1 VRNGLS
7 ARAETYESK
16 PSRSVPSLALG
27 AGVTTRSEGGTH
39 VIDPAAATAS
49 DDGLDYLFPCFL
61 RADVSFTHGDGAWL
75 SATDGR
81 RYLDFATGIAVTG
94 LGHSHPELI
103 DVLVRQ
109 GAKLWHV
116 SNAVRIP
123 EQEELARLLCE
134 KTFADRVFF
143 NNSGAEAIETAIKTA
158 RRHQFASGMPER
170 YRIVTFE
177 GGFHGR
183 TLATIAAGGRKK
195 YLEGFGPPA
204 AGFDLVPFGDLEAL
218 NAACG
223 AETAAVLLEPI
234 QGESGIRR
242 LSARELKRVRE
253 ICDRHGVLLILDE
266 VQTGVGRTGQL
277 FAYQGARVAPD
288 ILATAKGLGNGF
300 PVAACLAS
308 EKVAT
313 GMTRGT
319 HGSTF
324 GGNPLAMA
332 VATKVVQIVADE
344 VFLSEVRHKGELLRT
359 GLEALVAEYPGVFA
373 EVRGEGLLLGLRC
386 VPPVE
391 IVASAARANGLLSV
405 VAGDNVLRLLPPL
418 IISGSEI
425 EEGMRRLRRAG
436 RALSLRDIASAS

>member
-1 VRNGLS
+1 MSVAAGLS
-7 ARAETYESK
+7 D
-16 PSRSVPSLALG
+16 
-27 AGVTTRSEGGTH
+27 AGLSGWLM
-39 VIDPAAATAS
+39 DAAATTA
-49 DDGLDYLFPCFL
+49 LDQGPDHLFPCFS

-75 SATDGR
+75 YATDGR

-94 LGHSHPELI
+94 LGHSHPELMKA
-103 DVLVRQ
+103 LVRQ

-158 RRHQFASGMPER
+158 RRHQFVSGMTER

-204 AGFDLVPFGDLEAL
+204 AGFDIVPFGDLEAL
-218 NAACG
+218 EAACS

-242 LSARELKRVRE
+242 LSAHELGRVRD
-253 ICDRHGVLLILDE
+253 ICDRHGILLILDE
-266 VQTGVGRTGQL
+266 VQTGIGRTGQL
-277 FAYQGARVAPD
+277 FAYQGAGVTPD

-300 PVAACLAS
+300 PVAACLAT
-308 EKVAT
+308 EKVAA
-313 GMTRGT
+313 GMSHGT

-332 VATKVVQIVADE
+332 VASQVIQIVADE
-344 VFLSEVRHKGELLRT
+344 AFLGDVRRRGERMRA
-359 GLEALVAEYPGVFA
+359 GLEALVAEYPGVFT

-386 VPPVE
+386 VPPLETVM
-391 IVASAARANGLLSV
+391 SAARANGLLSV
-405 VAGDNVLRLLPPL
+405 VAADNVLRLLPPL
-418 IISGSEI
+418 IISDAEI
-425 EEGMRRLRRAG
+425 EEGLTRLRQAS
-436 RALSLRDIASAS
+436 RALSPHEIMCTSGGDKEHV

>member
-1 VRNGLS
+1 M
-7 ARAETYESK
+7 
-16 PSRSVPSLALG
+16 SVPATVPALA
-27 AGVTTRSEGGTH
+27 EG
-39 VIDPAAATAS
+39 S
-49 DDGLDYLFPCFL
+49 DHLFPCFS
-61 RADVSFTHGDGAWL
+61 RADISFTEGDGAWL
-75 SATDGR
+75 YGADGE

-94 LGHSHPELI
+94 LGHSHPELV

-109 GAKLWHV
+109 GMKLWHV

-158 RRHQFASGMPER
+158 RRHQFVSGRPAR

-183 TLATIAAGGRKK
+183 TLATIAAGGRPK

-204 AGFDLVPFGDLEAL
+204 AGFDIVPFGDLDAL
-218 NAACG
+218 ATACN

-234 QGESGIRR
+234 QGESGIRSLGAHDLR
-242 LSARELKRVRE
+242 RIRE
-253 ICDRHGVLLILDE
+253 ICDCQGVLLILDE
-266 VQTGVGRTGQL
+266 VQTGIGRTGRL
-277 FAYQGARVAPD
+277 FAYQATGVTPD
-288 ILATAKGLGNGF
+288 ILAAAKGLGNGF
-300 PVAACLAS
+300 PVAACLAT
-308 EKVAT
+308 EKVAA
-313 GMTRGT
+313 GMTPGT

-332 VATKVVQIVADE
+332 VAAKVVQLVGNEAFLAD
-344 VFLSEVRHKGELLRT
+344 VRLKGDKLRA
-359 GLEALVAEYPGVFA
+359 GLEALAAEYSEVFA

-391 IVASAARANGLLSV
+391 AVATAARANGLLSV
-405 VAGDNVLRLLPPL
+405 VAGENVLRLLPPL
-418 IISGSEI
+418 ILSDAEI
-425 EEGMRRLRRAG
+425 DEGAARLG
-436 RALSLRDIASAS
+436 RAACALSQHDVAASSAGETERA